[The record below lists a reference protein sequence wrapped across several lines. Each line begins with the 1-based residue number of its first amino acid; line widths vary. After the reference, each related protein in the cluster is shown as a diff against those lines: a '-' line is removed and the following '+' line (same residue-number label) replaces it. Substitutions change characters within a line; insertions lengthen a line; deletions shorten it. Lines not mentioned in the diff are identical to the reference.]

1 VTAPDD
7 FAAEP
12 EEASY
17 RPRPERPVGVLFADL
32 AEDLAKLFRLE
43 IALFKL
49 ELAEKGRRLSRG
61 LTTVAIGGFL
71 AFSAWLLL
79 LAAAV
84 LGLSTVLRPWLA
96 ALIIGAAVLVT
107 AALILFFGKRW
118 LAGHKLVPRR
128 TLNTLREDGA
138 RFKEWMS

>member
-12 EEASY
+12 EEATS

-96 ALIIGAAVLVT
+96 ALIIGAAALVT